1 MLKSILEFIIKLLTY
16 KTPKQD
22 QQDTKEEVIVNI
34 PIEIET
40 PKEPIENVPSEVII
54 DKPTEKVEEVSNIV
68 KLLSVKEYQTYLK
81 KIGLYTKEI
90 DGIIG
95 SGTKKAIYQ
104 FNTIFLNVKNDIYTE
119 NTDRLLKIIYNAYS
133 KSVYMTDD
141 LWQYF
146 KNFKKTEYKCKC
158 KGKYCN
164 GYPHEISIH
173 IVMADQYAR
182 NIYGKSVS
190 ITSGLRDIKWNDIQG
205 GTDNSVHPKGQASDS
220 GINEVKASTLRTTY
234 KELAFVYYAYDITS
248 KYVHKSVRL

>member
-1 MLKSILEFIIKLLTY
+1 MFKKILELIIKILTY
-16 KTPKQD
+16 KLPQKEVVKEENTQ
-22 QQDTKEEVIVNI
+22 EEVIT
-34 PIEIET
+34 PIEVET
-40 PKEPIENVPSEVII
+40 PIVVPETKPSEVIEN
-54 DKPTEKVEEVSNIV
+54 KPTETYKM
-68 KLLSVKEYQTYLK
+68 LSIKEYQTYLK
-81 KIGLYTKEI
+81 KIGLYTKGI
-90 DGIIG
+90 DGIVG
-95 SGTKKAIYQ
+95 NGTEKAIYQ
-104 FNTIFLNVKNDIYTE
+104 FNTIFLNDKSDIYTE
-119 NTDRLLKIIYNAYS
+119 KTDRLLRVIYNAYS

-164 GYPHEISIH
+164 GWPHEISIH

-182 NIYGKSVS
+182 NVYNKSVS
-190 ITSGLRDIKWNDIQG
+190 ITSGLRCKDWNKIQG
-205 GTDNSVHPKGQASDS
+205 GTANSVHPKGQASDS